1 MGNDVELSVVLPA
14 YREEENLRGLLP
26 RLKAALSAITPDHE
40 LLVVDSLKPLDATAE
55 ACSANGAR
63 CVNRKGSD
71 LFGDA
76 VRTGIT
82 EARGRFVI
90 FMDADGSHAPEF
102 IGQLYSHRDEA
113 DIVIASRYIEGG
125 DTENNP
131 LLIAMSH
138 ALNWLY
144 GAVLGIK
151 CRDISNSFK
160 LYRGEQLKALK
171 LYCGN
176 FDIVEEI
183 LVKIVRANSATRIK
197 EIPFTFEKRKFGETK
212 RNLAVFMFSFLV
224 TLLRLRFG
232 K

>member
-1 MGNDVELSVVLPA
+1 MELSVVLPA
-14 YREEENLRGLLP
+14 YREEENLRVILP
-26 RLKAALSAITPDHE
+26 RLKAALAGITPAHE
-40 LLVVDSLKPLDATAE
+40 LLVVDSLKALDATA
-55 ACSANGAR
+55 AVCLANGAR
-63 CVNRKGSD
+63 CVNRRGSD

-76 VRTGIT
+76 VRTGIA
-82 EARGRFVI
+82 EARGRYVI

-102 IGQLYSHRDEA
+102 ITQLYQYRDQA
-113 DIVIASRYIEGG
+113 DVVIASRYVDGG
-125 DTENNP
+125 ETENNP
-131 LLIAMSH
+131 VQIAMSH
-138 ALNWLY
+138 TLNWIY

-160 LYRGEQLKALK
+160 LYQAEQLKALK

-183 LVKIVRANSATRIK
+183 LVKLVRNNKGARIK
-197 EIPFTFEKRKFGETK
+197 ELPFTFEKRKFGETK
-212 RNLAVFMFSFLV
+212 RNLAAFMVSFLV

>member
-1 MGNDVELSVVLPA
+1 MELSVVLPA
-14 YREEENLRGLLP
+14 YREEQNLRLLLP
-26 RLKAALSAITPDHE
+26 RLKAALGRLTPDHE
-40 LLVVDSLKPLDATAE
+40 LLVVDSFHQADATAE
-55 ACSANGAR
+55 ICQANGAR
-63 CVNRKGSD
+63 CVNRRHSD

-76 VRTGIT
+76 VRTGIE
-82 EARGRFVI
+82 EARGRYVI

-102 IGQLYSHRDEA
+102 IEQLYNHREEA

-131 LLIAMSH
+131 LLIAMSYV
-138 ALNWLY
+138 LNWIY

-160 LYRGEQLKALK
+160 LYRAEQLKALK

-183 LVKIVRANSATRIK
+183 LVKLVRNNKGARIK
-197 EIPFTFEKRKFGETK
+197 ELPFTFEKRKFGETK
-212 RNLAVFMFSFLV
+212 RNLVVFIFSFLV
-224 TLLRLRFG
+224 TLLKLRFG